1 MYAQMQ
7 MKYVPVA
14 MYRSDFRPTNLD
26 TLELWR
32 LRADLIVCYKIVFG
46 KLILITL
53 VLHLPITRA
62 VMDTNYLLDS
72 LLVTYDI
79 TFSVVVLLAYG
90 IICRIILLTFLVWGN
105 SSVVAKSWSVEVLIV
120 LYLLG

>member
-1 MYAQMQ
+1 MQ

-105 SSVVAKSWSVEVLIV
+105 SSVVAKS
-120 LYLLG
+120 